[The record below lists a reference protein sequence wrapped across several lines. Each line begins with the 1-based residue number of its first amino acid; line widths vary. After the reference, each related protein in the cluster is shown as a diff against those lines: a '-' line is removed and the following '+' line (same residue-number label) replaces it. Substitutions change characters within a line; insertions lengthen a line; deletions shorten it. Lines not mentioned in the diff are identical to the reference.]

1 MHFEGLHVR
10 HLVLVSD
17 GCDRFGVFR
26 TVRLFLV
33 ALAVT
38 NSLAPPLHSQALT
51 GYVSGRVA
59 DSSGKLVPGAVVSL
73 IDTSTQQKRTTLTSS
88 IGDFVFPEVLPGSFD
103 LQVESQGFRK
113 FEQKG
118 IVVAPS
124 DHLVLNSITLVLGQL
139 SETMVVSESVA
150 TLETQSS
157 GRSGFVDSHQLQEL
171 SLKGR
176 DYMGTLKLLPGI
188 LDTASA
194 TREAP
199 GNRALIGLYVNG
211 NRQGTLNMALDGISL
226 LALGGGTG
234 PFIEPAIDAVA
245 QVNILQTNYAAEY
258 GRSVGG
264 TINTV
269 TKSGSKDFHGGAYYY
284 FRNTA
289 LNANDFFANS
299 QRLPRSTYQY
309 NNPGYYVGGP
319 VIFPNSNFNRNRN
332 KLFFFWSEEFLIRT
346 VPTSVSYQ
354 TFPTALERQG
364 DFSKSLDQNG
374 RLIPIRDPLSNA
386 PFPGN
391 IVPANRISPQGQALL
406 NLFPL
411 PNTSVATRAYN
422 SVFQVGI
429 QQPRNDQ
436 VLRVDWNIADGT
448 TFYVRGIKDYQA
460 QQGGFGFVLASP
472 AWPQLPVNYEIPCQG
487 IVGTLI
493 HTFSP
498 TKVNELTFGVNRGAQ
513 DQGPL
518 TQAGLLANS
527 RSSLSAPI
535 PQFFPSANAL
545 GVIPNATFGG
555 IPSAP
560 QLFIDSR
567 FPYFGRNNV
576 WIWMDN
582 YSQVSG
588 PHNLKFGVYIEKS
601 AVNEVIGSAFNGT
614 FAFDRD
620 PNNPTDT
627 GYAFS
632 NALIGSVDNYKEA
645 NNLPAGHVRDN
656 RIEWYAQD
664 NWRVSRRFTVDM
676 GVRFYWLDPAYNAL
690 NSTAAFNPSAY
701 NRDQQPPLIQPYL
714 DPVTG
719 VRQGRDPVTGQ
730 ILPTVKIGTFSSAAG
745 TPYQGMTVFKPG
757 AAIMQ
762 MPPIQVTPRVGFAW
776 DVFGNGKTAL
786 RSGFGMY
793 NDRFP
798 DDQIAQLTGVPPL
811 TITSSADYTTIANL
825 LSTPLSLSPNAVYGL
840 DGHWK
845 PLAVYNWS
853 FGVQQRLPFGIRLDV
868 AYVGNVSRHG
878 MQIRDLNATNYGTN
892 FLASSKDPTLA
903 GNLPLPPNFLR
914 PYLGFS
920 NIQYMEFASNSNYN
934 ALQAQL
940 SRRLSSNFTFNL
952 SFTWS
957 KVLDVADTGTSAV
970 NPVIDFN
977 SRNYGPAAFDRRQNV
992 AINFVY
998 ALPSFGNQWNN
1009 AISHQVLNGWEV
1021 SGIAAFIN
1029 GAPTAVNYTFVTA
1042 TDVTGA
1048 SGIGVDSRVDLSCNP
1063 NLALG
1068 DKSFSRALDT
1078 SCVHPPTVGGL
1089 GIGNAPKYP
1098 FVGPGVNNVDLSLFK
1113 NFRLGHSEVKR
1124 MQFRLETYNAFN
1136 HAQFTTVDNNARF
1149 DSRGNQVNQAFGS
1162 YIAAAPSRRVALG
1175 LKLYF

>member
-1 MHFEGLHVR
+1 MGRFVF
-10 HLVLVSD
+10 VSD
-17 GCDRFGVFR
+17 GSGSFRVGR
-26 TVRLFLV
+26 TVHLFLV
-33 ALAVT
+33 ALLSAI
-38 NSLAPPLHSQALT
+38 SLAPVLHSQALT
-51 GYVSGRVA
+51 GYVSGRVF
-59 DSSGKLVPGAVVSL
+59 DSSGKLVPGARVSL
-73 IDTSTQQKRTTLTSS
+73 INSSTQQSRTTQTSPT
-88 IGDFVFPEVLPGSFD
+88 GDFVFPEVLPGSFG
-103 LQVESQGFRK
+103 LQVESPGFKK
-113 FEQKG
+113 FEQRG

-124 DHLVLNSITLVLGQL
+124 DHLVLNAITLVLGQFN
-139 SETMVVSESVA
+139 ETVMVEGA
-150 TLETQSS
+150 ADTLETQSS
-157 GRSGFVDSHQLQEL
+157 DRSGLVDSHQLQEL

-176 DYMGTLKLLPGI
+176 DYMGTLRLLPGI

-226 LALGGGTG
+226 LSLGGGTG

-245 QVNILQTNYAAEY
+245 EVNVLQTNYPAEY

-269 TKSGSKDFHGGAYYY
+269 TKSGSRDFHGGAYYY
-284 FRNTA
+284 FRNTD

-299 QRLPRSTYQY
+299 QGLPRSTYQY

-319 VIFPNSNFNRNRN
+319 VIFPKSDFNRNRD

-346 VPTSVSYQ
+346 VPSSVSYQ

-364 DFSKSLDQNG
+364 NFSQSLDQNG
-374 RLIPIRDPLSNA
+374 QLITIRDPISNS

-391 IVPANRISPQGQALL
+391 IVPASRISPQGQALL

-436 VLRVDWNIADGT
+436 VLRVDWNIGAGT
-448 TFYVRGIKDYQA
+448 TFYVRGIKDNQA
-460 QQGGFGFVLASP
+460 QRGGFGFVLASLL
-472 AWPQLPVNYEIPCQG
+472 WPQLPVNYEIPCQG

-498 TKVNELTFGVNRGAQ
+498 TKINELTFGVNRGAQ
-513 DQGPL
+513 NEGPL
-518 TQAGLLANS
+518 TQAGLTANS
-527 RSSLSAPI
+527 RSNLSAPI
-535 PQFFPSANAL
+535 PQFFPSANLL
-545 GVIPNATFGG
+545 GVVPNATFGG
-555 IPSAP
+555 IPDAP

-576 WIWMDN
+576 WTWMDN

-588 PHNLKFGVYIEKS
+588 QHNLKFGVYIERS

-632 NALIGSVDNYKEA
+632 NALIGSVDSYTEA
-645 NNLPAGHVRDN
+645 NNLPVGHVRDN
-656 RIEWYAQD
+656 RVEWYAQD
-664 NWRVSRRFTVDM
+664 NWKVNRRFTIDM
-676 GVRFYWLDPAYNAL
+676 GVRFYWLDPAYNAE
-690 NSTAAFNPSAY
+690 NSTATFNPSAY
-701 NRDQQPPLIQPYL
+701 SYAQQPPLIQPYV

-719 VRQGRDPVTGQ
+719 VREGRDPITGQ
-730 ILPTVKIGTFSSAAG
+730 ILPAVKIGTFSGAAG

-757 AAIMQ
+757 APIMQ
-762 MPPIQVTPRVGFAW
+762 MPPIQVTPRFGFAW
-776 DVFGNGKTAL
+776 DVFGTGKTAV

-798 DDQIAQLTGVPPL
+798 DDQIAQLTAVPPL
-811 TITSSADYTTIANL
+811 TNTSSANYTTIANL

-853 FGVQQRLPFGIRLDV
+853 FGVQQSLPSDVRLDV

-878 MQIRDLNATNYGTN
+878 MQIRDLNATGYGTN

-903 GNLPLPPNFLR
+903 GNLPLPANFLR
-914 PYLGFS
+914 PYVGFS
-920 NIQYMEFASNSNYN
+920 NIQYMEFGSNSNYN

-940 SRRLSSNFTFNL
+940 SKRFSSSFTFNL
-952 SFTWS
+952 AYTWS

-977 SRNYGPAAFDRRQNV
+977 SRNYGPAAFDRRQNL

-998 ALPSFGNQWNN
+998 ALPALGKRWNN
-1009 AISHQVLNGWEV
+1009 AISRQTLSGWEV
-1021 SGIAAFIN
+1021 SGIASFIN
-1029 GAPTAVNYTFVTA
+1029 GAPTAINYTFVTA

-1068 DKSFSRALDT
+1068 DKSFSRALNT
-1078 SCVHPPTVGGL
+1078 SCVHPPTVGEL
-1089 GIGNAPKYP
+1089 GIGNASKYP
-1098 FVGPGVNNVDLSLFK
+1098 FVGPGVNNFDLSLFK
-1113 NFRLGHSEVKR
+1113 NFRIGKSEAQR
-1124 MQFRLETYNAFN
+1124 MQIRLETYNAFN
-1136 HAQFTTVDNNARF
+1136 HAQFTALDNNARF

-1162 YIAAAPSRRVALG
+1162 YTAAAPSRRVALG
-1175 LKLYF
+1175 VKLYF